1 MSYASP
7 VVKLPVTINTD
18 SIPMSHKIVFSGLSG
33 AIATTCIYP
42 LDIVKTKLMNQSTV
56 KRSSPIEM
64 ARMIVRSEGLRGF
77 YRGWPPNVL
86 FVMPEK
92 ALKLTMNDYFR
103 KTFRGM
109 RKNNDLPF
117 WLEMAAG
124 GSAGL
129 CQVVATNPMELL
141 KIQGATMND
150 KIRSGQLKQ
159 AISYP
164 TLVRSLGV
172 SGLYTGVLATMLRDV
187 PFSMVY
193 FSLYSQCKT
202 LLCGSD
208 SKPTGFISFAAGAI
222 AGTTAAAL
230 TCPLDVIKTRVHA
243 NVAPQKLNLASFLRR
258 ERQSMGYY
266 YREIVTREGYQAL
279 MKGIVPRCLI
289 ISPLFA
295 ITMFCYEEFQAL
307 IG

>member
-1 MSYASP
+1 MSYASSP
-7 VVKLPVTINTD
+7 VVKLPVSINTD
-18 SIPMSHKIVFSGLSG
+18 AIPMSHKIVFSGLSG

-42 LDIVKTKLMNQSTV
+42 LDIVKTKLMNQATH
-56 KRSSPIEM
+56 RSSPLEM
-64 ARMIVRSEGLRGF
+64 ARCILRSEGLRGF

-103 KTFRGM
+103 KTYRGM
-109 RKNNDLPF
+109 RQNKDLPF

-129 CQVVATNPMELL
+129 CQVIATNPMELL

-150 KIRSGQLKQ
+150 KIRNGQLKQ

-172 SGLYTGVLATMLRDV
+172 SGMYTGVLATILRDV

-193 FSLYSQCKT
+193 FSLYSQAKSF
-202 LLCGSD
+202 LCNGDQKAS
-208 SKPTGFISFAAGAI
+208 GINSFAAGAI

-243 NVAPQKLNLASFLRR
+243 NVAPQKLNFASFLRR
-258 ERQSMGYY
+258 EGQSLGYY
-266 YREIVTREGYQAL
+266 YRDIVNREGHRAL